1 MKKGFIC
8 LLCFLFLCGCSH
20 NKENVQDNN
29 DKQEKFVLE
38 KIYNNYDYVYL
49 DTYYNLKLNGNYYN
63 LDNLIINVN
72 SEDVLN
78 VNLELKSFVTKSYQN
93 MVIDNNEIIE
103 GTIID
108 YKYYV
113 TDKYIS
119 ILQLFYPYINGEK
132 GEESVNIYVVSLDN
146 GKVLNNEDILK
157 CFELSE
163 DGLMNKIETNINS
176 EDIMYTMMNIKEEGY
191 DLYIN
196 NDNKLVVSYYEVTDI
211 NSIRKDLVL

>member
-38 KIYNNYDYVYL
+38 KINNNYDYVYL

-191 DLYIN
+191 DLYVN

-211 NSIRKDLVL
+211 NSSRKDLVL

>member
-38 KIYNNYDYVYL
+38 KINNNYDYVYL

-63 LDNLIINVN
+63 LDNLIINVK

>member
-38 KIYNNYDYVYL
+38 KINNNYDYVYL

-191 DLYIN
+191 SLYVN
-196 NDNKLVVSYYEVTDI
+196 SDNKLVVSYYEVTDI

>member
-38 KIYNNYDYVYL
+38 KINNNYDYVYL

-78 VNLELKSFVTKSYQN
+78 VNLELKSFVTKSYQK
-93 MVIDNNEIIE
+93 MVIDNNEIVE

>member
-38 KIYNNYDYVYL
+38 KINNNYDYVYL
-49 DTYYNLKLNGNYYN
+49 DTYYNLKLNGNSYN
-63 LDNLIINVN
+63 LDNLVINVN

-93 MVIDNNEIIE
+93 MVTDNNEIIE

-119 ILQLFYPYINGEK
+119 ILQLFSPYINGEK